1 MLNNPN
7 LLEVERAAGIYI
19 APKDGRTRHFDQEQ
33 YPPSIGVVY
42 FLPNQLVTIH
52 TGFDKPSNN

>member
-7 LLEVERAAGIYI
+7 LLEVKHAAGIYI
-19 APKDGRTRHFDQEQ
+19 APKDGRTRYFDQEQ
-33 YPPSIGVVY
+33 YPAFIGVVY
-42 FLPNQLVTIH
+42 FLSHERVTIH